1 MRYHFSA
8 RWRDP
13 AGGAVEVMAY
23 HCAFEIRGKRNVVG
37 QKNSQGTLQP
47 LQDDLCHLSDTA
59 ANPSKTNE
67 AVLDSVCHI

>member
-1 MRYHFSA
+1 
-8 RWRDP
+8 
-13 AGGAVEVMAY
+13 MAY